1 MKKQIL
7 SVVMAAVLTVSALA
21 VTTKTTTAAQ
31 MPEGLEAKI
40 EATAGYMMTDLANKL
55 AQEGYKVSY
64 TDYQDATVILKAG
77 AKNVQVVEKLNAELK
92 AQLDAYNPDTFLN
105 PYGSAGV
112 QSLTYATAI
121 LYLEEQGE
129 DVKAYDTH
137 DLVSKLETIFT
148 EEAEPNPYAYQY
160 VAAVAD
166 NTKGLSANV
175 TAKIKEGVLSYYVA
189 GDKGTGIDYWGVS
202 ADNNGSVLTAL
213 VSQYK
218 TDADIQAKVDAAIAW
233 NGTQKDAT
241 GAITSWGSANAS
253 STAMAMSMAAR
264 FGKFEEAKSYYDAM
278 VQFESQ
284 AGDGAYTYMG
294 DVSAFS
300 TRDALTG
307 LLAYRNGLA
316 GKSLFAVTERPVQ
329 PTATPAP
336 VEPSKAPV
344 EPSKAPAVTTAPG
357 QNAEADRSDAPKA
370 TQPATPEAPAT
381 APKTGDTANVAT
393 MIVCMGA
400 CLAVITAVKSR
411 KVSER

>member
-31 MPEGLEAKI
+31 MPEGLEEKI

-55 AQEGYKVSY
+55 GQEGYKVSY
-64 TDYQDATVILKAG
+64 TDYQDATMILKAG
-77 AKNVQVVEKLNAELK
+77 AKNAQVVEKLNAELK
-92 AQLDAYNPDTFLN
+92 TQLDAYHPDTFLN

-112 QSLTYATAI
+112 QSLAYATAI

-148 EEAEPNPYAYQY
+148 EEADPNPYAYQY

-166 NTKGLSANV
+166 NTNGLSANV
-175 TAKIKEGVLSYYVA
+175 AAKIKEGVLSYYVA
-189 GDKGTGIDYWGVS
+189 GDNGTGIDYWGVS
-202 ADNNGSVLTAL
+202 ADNNGNVLTAL

-233 NGTQKDAT
+233 NSTQKDAT

-264 FGKFEEAKSYYDAM
+264 FGKFDEAKSYYDAM

-336 VEPSKAPV
+336 VEPSETPA
-344 EPSKAPAVTTAPG
+344 EPSQAPAKTAAPTPTTAPG
-357 QNAEADRSDAPKA
+357 QNAEAPKA
-370 TQPATPEAPAT
+370 TQPAAPAT
-381 APKTGDTANVAT
+381 APKTGDTANVAAKV
-393 MIVCMGA
+393 VCMGA
-400 CLAVITAVKSR
+400 CLAVIAVAKSK